1 MSRWLALAAVVA
13 LVAAPWL
20 MARAPDPPPAD
31 AVRLVVLTPHNEYVR
46 MEFERAFAAW
56 SRRELGQTVAI
67 DWRSGGTSDLAKLVD
82 GQFKAAAKRELR
94 IELGAADAA
103 VAAKAKATLA
113 ESALGI
119 DCDLFFGG
127 GSRELGQLADKGY
140 LVDAGIAALEP
151 GWFADDAIPARI
163 GNEAVYDA
171 KGRWYG
177 VSLSSFGVCGNVDRC
192 AELGLPLP
200 AAWTDLG
207 DPRLIGRVSIGD
219 PTKSGSIAAC
229 YEMIVHSRMTAAGG
243 ADAEA
248 LDAGWR
254 DGLTLVK
261 RIVANAR
268 SVNDN
273 AGRVVREVARGD
285 VAAGMVI
292 STYGRLESQWSANE
306 SGGRERLVFREPR
319 DGTSISPDP
328 IGLMKGAPRRDLAI
342 ACIRF
347 ALSEEWQRVLCQ
359 RLDTPGGPARY
370 ALRNLPVRRS
380 LYGDAH
386 RALRSDP
393 DADPYALAS
402 RFQYRKEWTG
412 RYFSLIRSS
421 IKALALDPRPE
432 LESAWRAIVAAGG
445 PEAVPEAMA
454 EFSWLPFAYRDADAA
469 AKAPSDDPLA
479 MRIRLRGWSEEARRH
494 YAEAERLARAVRR

>member
-20 MARAPDPPPAD
+20 MARPPEAPPAD
-31 AVRLVVLTPHNEYVR
+31 ARRLIVLTPHNEYVR
-46 MEFERAFAAW
+46 LEFERAFAAW
-56 SRRELGQTVAI
+56 SRRELGQAVAI
-67 DWRSGGTSDLAKLVD
+67 DWRTGGTSDLAKLVD

-94 IELGAADAA
+94 VDLGAADAA
-103 VAAKAKATLA
+103 VAGQAKEALA
-113 ESALGI
+113 ASTLGI
-119 DCDLFFGG
+119 GADLFFGG

-151 GWFADDAIPARI
+151 AWFADGAIPARI
-163 GNEAVYDA
+163 GNEALYDA

-192 AELGLPLP
+192 AEIGIATPI
-200 AAWTDLG
+200 AWTDLG
-207 DPRLIGRVSIGD
+207 DPRLVGQVSIGD

-268 SVNDN
+268 SVNDG
-273 AGRVVREVARGD
+273 AGRVVRDVARGEA
-285 VAAGMVI
+285 AAGMVI
-292 STYGRLESQWSANE
+292 STYGRLEAEWSARE
-306 SGGRERLVFREPR
+306 SGGRERLVFREPE

-328 IGLMKGAPRRDLAI
+328 IGLMQGAPNRDLAV

-347 ALSEEWQRVLCQ
+347 ALSPEWQRVLCY
-359 RLDTPGGPARY
+359 RLGVDGGPARH
-370 ALRNLPVRRS
+370 ALRNLPVHRA
-380 LYGDAH
+380 LYGAAH
-386 RALRSDP
+386 RAMRSDP
-393 DADPYALAS
+393 DADPYALAG

-412 RYFSLIRSS
+412 RHFALIRSL
-421 IKALALDPRPE
+421 IKAVALDPRPE
-432 LESAWRAIVAAGG
+432 LESAWKAIVAAGG
-445 PEAVPEAMA
+445 PDAVPEAMA
-454 EFSWLPFAYRDADAA
+454 EFAWLPFAYRDADE
-469 AKAPSDDPLA
+469 AKKPPSDDPLA
-479 MRIRLRGWSEEARRH
+479 MRVRLREWSEEARRR
-494 YAEAERLARAVRR
+494 YAAAERLAKAATR